1 MEIRHPAKLPTNHQP
16 IFQLTSDLILPP
28 TRNWLFDN
36 RGHVWKATD
45 VLPSFPYG
53 CLPLEGWHIYPE
65 YHYRS
70 EDLKS
75 VPEFDFALT
84 HERIGSQEP
93 CRRDFVCSQRFREV
107 LKELKLATKFS
118 PVRVDDTPWE
128 DGIDGPMYPNYA
140 FANRLQGPFTLG

>member
-1 MEIRHPAKLPTNHQP
+1 M
-16 IFQLTSDLILPP
+16 
-28 TRNWLFDN
+28 
-36 RGHVWKATD
+36 
-45 VLPSFPYG
+45 
-53 CLPLEGWHIYPE
+53 
-65 YHYRS
+65 
-70 EDLKS
+70 
-75 VPEFDFALT
+75 PEFDFALT